1 MHHRCLLVLSEPFL
15 DHVEVVLV
23 GFLLTH
29 DPRIAWQVLQLNIRV
44 QVLEGKVRTLV
55 EVLQ

>member
-1 MHHRCLLVLSEPFL
+1 MHHGRLLVLSEPFL

-29 DPRIAWQVLQLNIRV
+29 DPRIPWQVLQLNIRV
-44 QVLEGKVRTLV
+44 QVLEGKLRTLI